1 MTTLCWPRPSAAM
14 GRHPKPQGFQG
25 MPATLQC
32 CQLGRKV
39 GESSDS
45 PTVPTLR
52 HYRSGYPNECM
63 TGFEWQVAAHMI
75 CEGIGEEGLAI
86 GKAIHDR
93 YSQSLHRD

>member
-1 MTTLCWPRPSAAM
+1 MTTLRWPRPSAAM
-14 GRHPKPQGFQG
+14 GRRPKPQGFQG

-52 HYRSGYPNECM
+52 HYRSGYPSARVGLLAVRPSLIFPSYTSGGAQE
-63 TGFEWQVAAHMI
+63 GAAALTRGSI
-75 CEGIGEEGLAI
+75 A
-86 GKAIHDR
+86 AV
-93 YSQSLHRD
+93 